1 MHIQVEERVFSSIA
15 DSSGCLGS
23 ALVAGD
29 SNVHRIQAAIPN
41 WSTIRCL
48 PVSAP
53 MMFKPERMRVTEV
66 CDSIH
71 ETSPETEIVLCSIL
85 PRKKNDRR
93 VSSTLARVFNRWIQN
108 ANTMLMDISEAI
120 PYIRFLGYGAQDRIT
135 FPSLDDWLEYL
146 PEKRIDPETT
156 DLRFCPKHLRSK
168 LKLLL
173 FDEDYLDMP
182 TNKSYTMSDHLCTLD
197 LENLNAVQCEVLEIP
212 ALERP
217 SKKRKSTASVKVTKD
232 VEPLSVMQESK
243 KSMYEQFSIDLIEDG
258 KIYIQVAEEDTMICC
273 MNDYNDSGSLR
284 KEVYV
289 YTTWLKQESGDYFH
303 CTCSIYRTL
312 FDIAHSQT
320 LNYSNRNSCMH
331 CTFLKCIVLPNLQID
346 ERATETKT
354 RKFVQEGK
362 QCAGKDLIE
371 LSDFNGTRKF
381 SVLAEGETKPVFLS
395 LSHNKAKANYTVTCH
410 NGECQSKKGHKR
422 YLNNLNS
429 SNLCRHLFVLKH
441 NPESWIDLHE
451 RNATNETFLDDQLL
465 DDETNDDAGDGDPV
479 DTNDNFDPET
489 GLWKYKCESSH
500 PAAARESDMLRRNI
514 IKRDGWNDLTLS
526 RQADGSLKG
535 PNFYPDMPDNTCC
548 CGSGWLK
555 RDDDPDYSENGKLIP
570 LGRVLTVYTQFAP
583 VQCDV
588 YKRVC
593 YNPID
598 DSRCELA
605 WNEGQSESIHVFSSK
620 TAAGDEIGWEFTSSV
635 MKTGCTFSAY
645 CQMKDELYRTRD
657 PKAKFMDATTQQT
670 LHRRM
675 DRCYLKNK
683 PGVEK
688 RQMIAYREALDNIA
702 RTTALPEEAHQSFQR
717 FTRGMSEFERVA
729 YASVLKMLA
738 TTASVTSILNTGLD
752 CRRSMLNNN
761 NILPDDIKLFLVHL
775 TNESLNLPVYAPED
789 ATFQFGTYNPEK
801 LGRAYYFNEH
811 GVKLRNV
818 RKFQIDEDRAGR
830 NNDHDDEAMDF
841 ERCRKIYS
849 KNTTISTRHI

>member
-1 MHIQVEERVFSSIA
+1 MCILNRHGTTDTGIEKAVGFIEDGQRCTSFVEITEDSSLAGDDDNFGDGIQVDV
-15 DSSGCLGS
+15 
-23 ALVAGD
+23 LV
-29 SNVHRIQAAIPN
+29 VRLWQVIP
-41 WSTIRCL
+41 TYI
-48 PVSAP
+48 VSKQRFQIGPLFDASQ
-53 MMFKPERMRVTEV
+53 RVTEV

-197 LENLNAVQCEVLEIP
+197 FEKIP

-410 NGECQSKKGHKR
+410 NDI
-422 YLNNLNS
+422 YL
-429 SNLCRHLFVLKH
+429 C
-441 NPESWIDLHE
+441 
-451 RNATNETFLDDQLL
+451 
-465 DDETNDDAGDGDPV
+465 
-479 DTNDNFDPET
+479 
-489 GLWKYKCESSH
+489 
-500 PAAARESDMLRRNI
+500 
-514 IKRDGWNDLTLS
+514 
-526 RQADGSLKG
+526 
-535 PNFYPDMPDNTCC
+535 
-548 CGSGWLK
+548 
-555 RDDDPDYSENGKLIP
+555 
-570 LGRVLTVYTQFAP
+570 
-583 VQCDV
+583 
-588 YKRVC
+588 
-593 YNPID
+593 
-598 DSRCELA
+598 
-605 WNEGQSESIHVFSSK
+605 
-620 TAAGDEIGWEFTSSV
+620 
-635 MKTGCTFSAY
+635 
-645 CQMKDELYRTRD
+645 
-657 PKAKFMDATTQQT
+657 
-670 LHRRM
+670 
-675 DRCYLKNK
+675 
-683 PGVEK
+683 
-688 RQMIAYREALDNIA
+688 
-702 RTTALPEEAHQSFQR
+702 
-717 FTRGMSEFERVA
+717 
-729 YASVLKMLA
+729 
-738 TTASVTSILNTGLD
+738 
-752 CRRSMLNNN
+752 
-761 NILPDDIKLFLVHL
+761 
-775 TNESLNLPVYAPED
+775 
-789 ATFQFGTYNPEK
+789 
-801 LGRAYYFNEH
+801 
-811 GVKLRNV
+811 
-818 RKFQIDEDRAGR
+818 
-830 NNDHDDEAMDF
+830 
-841 ERCRKIYS
+841 
-849 KNTTISTRHI
+849 